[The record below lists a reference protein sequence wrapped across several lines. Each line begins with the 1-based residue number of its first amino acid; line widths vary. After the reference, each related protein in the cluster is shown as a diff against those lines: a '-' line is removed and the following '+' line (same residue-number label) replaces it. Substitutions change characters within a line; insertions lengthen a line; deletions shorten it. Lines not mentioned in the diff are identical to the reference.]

1 MTYTA
6 YSPSLSSLWT
16 PDGRPGA
23 MDLRSR
29 WRRLVLPKLD
39 GDVLD
44 VGAGEG
50 HSTGSLPGAARVTSL
65 EPHPGAVSR
74 LRLAAKG
81 RRGARVLQGRAE
93 SMPLPDRSMDA
104 AICCVTLCSVDDQ
117 DRALAEIHR
126 VLRPGGRLVAFEHVA
141 APKGTWLRA
150 GQQLVAPF
158 SRVTD
163 RGCHPARDTEAA
175 LDRSLLRIEQLV
187 RVDAAGPWGLGIP
200 HLAAVLRRPDH
211 GRSA

>member
-1 MTYTA
+1 MNYTA
-6 YSPSLSSLWT
+6 YSSDLSSLET
-16 PDGRPGA
+16 PGRRPDVF
-23 MDLRSR
+23 DLRSR
-29 WRRLVLPKLD
+29 WRRLVLPTLD

-50 HSTGSLPGAARVTSL
+50 RSAGALPGSARVTSL
-65 EPHPGAVSR
+65 EPHAGSVRR
-74 LRLAAKG
+74 LRRSARG
-81 RRGARVLQGRAE
+81 RRGTRVVQARAE
-93 SMPLPDRSMDA
+93 AMPLPDRSMDA

-126 VLRPGGRLVAFEHVA
+126 VLRPGGLLVAFEHVA

-158 SRVTD
+158 SRATD

-175 LDRSLLRIEQLV
+175 LDRSALQLERLV
-187 RVDAAGPWGLGIP
+187 RIDAAGPWGLGIP
-200 HLAAVLRRPDH
+200 HLAAVLSRA
-211 GRSA
+211 GG